1 METNCRK
8 CGKKL
13 KKTNIIYSVK
23 KGSRPD
29 IDGIKPGYK
38 IVAIDNV
45 AVQTYEDIINAVKE
59 KETYKITLSKNND
72 TKDIEADKSYG
83 IFLNVEF
90 EDEKICSSCG
100 AKQKS
105 FLIPLILLA
114 GIIILAIAIIYKCC
128 PPGDLSVQDKTPTSQ
143 CKDPNPDKCKVGTD
157 ESNALDKVEGVNI
170 STSTTDGIST
180 STTPTKLQ
188 GLSDDN
194 NMEGSGHVIVPV
206 NLYNMP
212 VLFFF
217 DTAKPHAE
225 YADYIYSYVRKYKE
239 EGNGRKIL
247 IEGFSCDYGTE
258 EHNEDLS
265 KMRAGYVRSEFIK
278 AGIPAGNIQI
288 KYYGKSRYPKMGYG
302 LRKYYWRAQ
311 VSLK

>member
-1 METNCRK
+1 METNCKK

-38 IVAIDNV
+38 ITAIDNV

-143 CKDPNPDKCKVGTD
+143 CKDPNPDKCKVGD
-157 ESNALDKVEGVNI
+157 DNIINPVSGGGVDI
-170 STSTTDGIST
+170 STSTTVISDPT
-180 STTPTKLQ
+180 SPKPINPI
-188 GLSDDN
+188 DDN
-194 NMEGSGHVIVPV
+194 KMGDSGHAIVPV

>member
-1 METNCRK
+1 MAAT
-8 CGKKL
+8 GKEQNIMPENMPAQPEQNQNINQDAGENGQSAGEQQ
-13 KKTNIIYSVK
+13 KKKSGG
-23 KGSRPD
+23 KGLLLLLLLLLL
-29 IDGIKPGYK
+29 
-38 IVAIDNV
+38 A
-45 AVQTYEDIINAVKE
+45 A
-59 KETYKITLSKNND
+59 LSFF
-72 TKDIEADKSYG
+72 
-83 IFLNVEF
+83 FLNRKKDVA
-90 EDEKICSSCG
+90 EK
-100 AKQKS
+100 
-105 FLIPLILLA
+105 
-114 GIIILAIAIIYKCC
+114 
-128 PPGDLSVQDKTPTSQ
+128 
-143 CKDPNPDKCKVGTD
+143 
-157 ESNALDKVEGVNI
+157 NI
-170 STSTTDGIST
+170 STPPPPVPAVETVK
-180 STTPTKLQ
+180 TPEPEPENTATEIPAA
-188 GLSDDN
+188 GLSESADTED
-194 NMEGSGHVIVPV
+194 SGHAIVPV